1 VPLNSPRLLIRL
13 RRCRKSGTVPLNSP
27 RLLIR
32 HRIPS
37 TGLRTDNIL
46 SCKRS
51 LHPCPTQTDYAIQT
65 PSTTRSGTTRPLR
78 ETQVRRTQSTYLQ
91 GDPTTSIKTQCSY
104 TYYYR
109 QGPHPKVQP
118 IISSKPLI
126 SLRSKHRH
134 AHSFNNFN
142 SATCIHVNIAIP
154 PILHFN

>member
-1 VPLNSPRLLIRL
+1 MPLNSPRLLIRL

-37 TGLRTDNIL
+37 TGLRTDIQTKQQVE
-46 SCKRS
+46 STS
-51 LHPCPTQTDYAIQT
+51 LLDTDRLCNTT
-65 PSTTRSGTTRPLR
+65 PSTTRSGRTRPLR
-78 ETQVRRTQSTYLQ
+78 ETPVKRTQSTYLQ

-118 IISSKPLI
+118 IISSKPLK

-134 AHSFNNFN
+134 ARSFNNFN
-142 SATCIHVNIAIP
+142 SATCIHVIIAIP

>member
-37 TGLRTDNIL
+37 TGLRTDIHTKL
-46 SCKRS
+46 QEESISR
-51 LHPCPTQTDYAIQT
+51 PTQTDYAIQT

-78 ETQVRRTQSTYLQ
+78 ETQVRRTQSTHLQ

-134 AHSFNNFN
+134 ERSFNNF
-142 SATCIHVNIAIP
+142 
-154 PILHFN
+154 

>member
-37 TGLRTDNIL
+37 TGLRTDIHTKQQEE
-46 SCKRS
+46 SIS
-51 LHPCPTQTDYAIQT
+51 LPDTDRLCNTNTQYYEIRD
-65 PSTTRSGTTRPLR
+65 
-78 ETQVRRTQSTYLQ
+78 
-91 GDPTTSIKTQCSY
+91 DTTSTGDTSQEDSIDLPPRGPNDINQDPVFLY
-104 TYYYR
+104 LYYR
-109 QGPHPKVQP
+109 QGPHPQVQP

-134 AHSFNNFN
+134 ARSFNNFN
-142 SATCIHVNIAIP
+142 SATCIHVIIAIP